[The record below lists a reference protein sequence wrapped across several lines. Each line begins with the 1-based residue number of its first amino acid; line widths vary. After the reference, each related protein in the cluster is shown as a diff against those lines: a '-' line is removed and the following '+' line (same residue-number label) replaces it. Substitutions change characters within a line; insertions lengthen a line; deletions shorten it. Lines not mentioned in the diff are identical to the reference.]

1 MAIPFVWKVDFKSGA
16 SWVTLPSVM
25 AINIFKGRRLQ
36 IDDYSIDTMTVESEF
51 PSSWTTTPKLGDPI
65 IGYINKPGVVVGTDD
80 FDCFIGRI
88 RDVKINYGFVTNED
102 RVTIECEGIQADW
115 GRAQLTNYALA
126 ENPTDDQVLYVGA
139 TVGLDT
145 VQNFGRSTGSAQ
157 TYTGNAFELV
167 NTITR
172 TEEARMWADN
182 YTHQGDF
189 YLWWFGRNAPLA
201 TTYVFN
207 DGTGTAYDL
216 QMKYEQIEFRSS
228 ADNYYNSVT
237 ITPAGLAAQTATLAT
252 TPLYGWQKDT
262 IDYTTSQA
270 LSHAQWVL
278 NNFQDTDSTL
288 AAITFT
294 DVQQVPRPG
303 GLFNTAVIEL
313 CKAPINTNGRV
324 SFRSGTF
331 NTIFEGVNISA
342 TPQQTRVTL
351 YMSAQDNNAYLILDN
366 TIFGVL
372 DSNNKYGF

>member
-1 MAIPFVWKVDFKSGA
+1 MAVPFVWGVDFKSGA
-16 SWVTLPSVM
+16 SWVTLPSVQ

-65 IGYINKPGVVVGTDD
+65 IAYIDKPGVVVGIDE

-88 RDVKINYGFVTNED
+88 RDVSISYGKVTNED
-102 RVTIECEGIQADW
+102 RVTISCEGIQADW
-115 GRAQLTNYALA
+115 GRAQLTNYSLA
-126 ENPTDDQVLYVGA
+126 QNLTDTQVLNVGA
-139 TVGLDT
+139 TVGLST

-182 YTHQGDF
+182 YTHQGAF

-207 DGTGTAYDL
+207 DGTGTPYDL

-237 ITPAGLAAQTATLAT
+237 ITPAGLAAQTSTLGV

-278 NNFQDTDSTL
+278 NNFQDTDSAL

-294 DVQQVPRPG
+294 DVQQTARPG

-313 CKAPINTNGRV
+313 CKAPINTNGEIN
-324 SFRSGTF
+324 FRSATYR
-331 NTIFEGVNISA
+331 TIFEGINISA
-342 TPQQTRVTL
+342 TPQQTRITL
-351 YMSAQDNNAYLILDN
+351 YMSAQDNNAYLILN
-366 TIFGVL
+366 NAIYGKL
-372 DSNNKYGF
+372 DSNRLGF